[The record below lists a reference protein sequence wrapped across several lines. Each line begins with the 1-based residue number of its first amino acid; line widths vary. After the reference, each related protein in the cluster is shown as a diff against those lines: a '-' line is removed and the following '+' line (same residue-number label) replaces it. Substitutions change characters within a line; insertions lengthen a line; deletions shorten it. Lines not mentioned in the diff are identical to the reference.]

1 MPVGHWWR
9 NIYLGLPSTFWL
21 DFLILSYIN
30 CLYILDIKPLS
41 EDKNSNLKKMQM
53 FIAALFT
60 ISKTWMQPK
69 CPSTD
74 EWIKKMW
81 YIYTM
86 EYYSVIIKNEILP
99 FATTWR
105 DLEIIIL
112 SEISP
117 TKKDKY
123 HMWNLKKM
131 IQMNLFIKQRLTD
144 LETSLITKE
153 ESEGKVRFGVWDWY
167 LHTAIF
173 KIKWLFTQ
181 KKKTVA
187 WTFFFTLPC
196 H

>member
-1 MPVGHWWR
+1 MSFNRWMDKEDVVH
-9 NIYLGLPSTFWL
+9 IYNG
-21 DFLILSYIN
+21 IL
-30 CLYILDIKPLS
+30 L
-41 EDKNSNLKKMQM
+41 
-53 FIAALFT
+53 
-60 ISKTWMQPK
+60 
-69 CPSTD
+69 
-74 EWIKKMW
+74 
-81 YIYTM
+81 
-86 EYYSVIIKNEILP
+86 VIIKNEILP

-112 SEISP
+112 SEISL

-153 ESEGKVRFGVWDWY
+153 ESEGKDRLGVWDWY

-173 KIKWLFTQ
+173 NIKWLFTQ

-187 WTFFFTLPC
+187 WTFFFHLTLSLAQGSSKVMSMEFYEVLFLKCFWCISKCIKFPN
-196 H
+196 